1 MDQILFPGHDV
12 FRHYKDSHR
21 VGYSFLIHY
30 PAQFISG
37 TEMGLEMIH

>member
-1 MDQILFPGHDV
+1 MDQILFPGRDV
-12 FRHYKDSHR
+12 LRHNKDTR